1 MRPTCSP
8 DLHALTTCSPAPR
21 CSKVAKKNVDSDAS
35 NAATSIAA
43 SDEDERLWPATSA
56 SAYPPARSAR
66 ALHELEAMTME
77 AQLAHVL
84 APPS

>member
-1 MRPTCSP
+1 M
-8 DLHALTTCSPAPR
+8 
-21 CSKVAKKNVDSDAS
+21 AKKDVDLDAMS
-35 NAATSIAA
+35 AGGNPRRYNAATSIAA
-43 SDEDERLWPATSA
+43 SDEDESLWPAASA
-56 SAYPPARSAR
+56 SAYPPAHSAR